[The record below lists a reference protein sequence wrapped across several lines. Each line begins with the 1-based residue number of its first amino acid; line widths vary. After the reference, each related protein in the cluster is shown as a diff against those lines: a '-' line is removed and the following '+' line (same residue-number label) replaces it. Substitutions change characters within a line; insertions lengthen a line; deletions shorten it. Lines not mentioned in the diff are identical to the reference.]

1 METVTALVTMLA
13 ALVVLL
19 ALVAAH
25 LMRTEL
31 SPVSDPVSAYALTR
45 ARAAYAIAAVA
56 AAVAGGAAAMLLSTR
71 TGGGGAAVVLLWI
84 FAVARLVIPLIPM
97 DRPGTPPTTRGRLH
111 NLLAIVAFASVT
123 AAAFTAIAPLA
134 TAGDSGLALGTK
146 IAAIA
151 MALGSVAV
159 IAASAV
165 PLLRRVFGLAER
177 LIYLGFIAW
186 FLGLALGTLT
196 H

>member
-13 ALVVLL
+13 SLVVLL
-19 ALVAAH
+19 ALAAAH
-25 LMRTEL
+25 LMRTDL

-45 ARAAYAIAAVA
+45 ARVAYAIAAVA
-56 AAVAGGAAAMLLSTR
+56 AAVAGGASAMLLSTR
-71 TGGGGAAVVLLWI
+71 SGVGAAVVLLWI

-97 DRPGTPPTTRGRLH
+97 DRPGRPATTRGRLH

-134 TAGDSGLALGTK
+134 AAGDTGLALGTR

-186 FLGLALGTLT
+186 FLGLALGTLA